1 MNQTQAKRAQRPA
14 RERRGRGSTEDVGFA
29 AGGRRSGRKGFADPL
44 DGVDVKGLGRGLDPE
59 AVEAELEAI
68 LIGQARRLTA
78 AAERALANAA

>member
-1 MNQTQAKRAQRPA
+1 MNQTQAKTAQRPA
-14 RERRGRGSTEDVGFA
+14 RERRRRRAFA
-29 AGGRRSGRKGFADPL
+29 DDPL